1 MTDAATTS
9 HSFLIRLWI
18 EGVGDD
24 AHSIR
29 WRGHV
34 THLID
39 EERQYVETFEQITR
53 FLQSYLGLTSGGE
66 PTRRLGASLPD
77 TTEERHGAADG
88 PT

>member
-1 MTDAATTS
+1 MTDAETTS

-18 EGVGDD
+18 EGVGED
-24 AHSIR
+24 ARSVR

-53 FLQSYLGLTSGGE
+53 FLQSYLGVSSGAE
-66 PTRRLGASLPD
+66 PGSQGGASLPE
-77 TTEERHGAADG
+77 TNEERPGSADR